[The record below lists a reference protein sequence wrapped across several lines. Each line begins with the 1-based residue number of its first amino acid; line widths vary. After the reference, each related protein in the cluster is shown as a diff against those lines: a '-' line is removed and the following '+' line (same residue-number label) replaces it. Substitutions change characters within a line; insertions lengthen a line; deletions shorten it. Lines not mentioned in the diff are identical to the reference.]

1 MKIVE
6 LTAREIFNSRGM
18 PTIECEIILD
28 DGRSVIASVPTGT
41 SCGEGEAV
49 ELRDGGTRLM
59 GKGVRKAVNII
70 ETIIAPLLIG
80 RTPHLIAMDELI
92 RELDGTENKSKLG
105 ANTLLA
111 VSMAVCKA
119 QAVAEDVELYE
130 LIAYLC
136 GYDLVGLP
144 YPMFNVINGGAHAS
158 NKLQI
163 QEFMIMPVGV
173 PTFRAAMDVAV
184 TFYQTLKEI
193 LKQEGKDT
201 SVGDEGGFAPDLEND
216 MQALDYLMEAR
227 ELVQVDN
234 GGSIMIALDVAA
246 SQFYNK
252 RTRDYSWQGNRCSS
266 ADMISWYQGL
276 TEQYPIYALEDG
288 LSEHDWDGW
297 RELTLRLGPK
307 IQIVGDDI
315 FVTNL
320 ERIRDSIEQDVANTI
335 LIKPNQVGTVTET
348 LQAIMLSK
356 EYDRNVII
364 SHRSGETNDSF
375 IADVAVG
382 TSAGQIKAG
391 GLSRGERMV
400 KYNRLLQIEAQL
412 LGGE

>member
-1 MKIVE
+1 MKIIE

-18 PTIECEIILD
+18 PTIECEIILE
-28 DGRSVIASVPTGT
+28 DGRSVVSSVPTGT

-49 ELRDGGTRLM
+49 ELRDGDSRLNGM
-59 GKGVRKAVNII
+59 GVLKAVDII
-70 ETIIAPLLIG
+70 KTVIAPLLVG
-80 RTPHLIAMDELI
+80 RIPHLITADELI
-92 RELDGTENKSKLG
+92 RNLDGTENKSHLG

-119 QAVAEDVELYE
+119 QAVAEGIELYE

-136 GYDLVGLP
+136 GYELVGLP
-144 YPMFNVINGGAHAS
+144 YPMFNVINGGAHAP
-158 NKLQI
+158 NNLQI
-163 QEFMIMPVGV
+163 QEIMIMPVGMS
-173 PTFRAAMDVAV
+173 TLRDTMDVAV

-193 LKQEGKDT
+193 LKQEGKEIA
-201 SVGDEGGFAPDLEND
+201 VGDEGGFAPNFDTD
-216 MQALDYLMEAR
+216 IQALDYIMEAR
-227 ELVQVDN
+227 ELTQVNN
-234 GGSIMIALDVAA
+234 GCSIMIALDIAA

-252 RTRDYSWQGNRCSS
+252 RTRLYQWQGATYSS
-266 ADMISWYQGL
+266 DRMIEWYKNL
-276 TEQYPIYALEDG
+276 VAQYPIYAIEDG
-288 LSEHDWDGW
+288 LSEHDWQGW
-297 RELTLRLGPK
+297 QEFTNEFGSK
-307 IQIVGDDI
+307 IQIVGDDLL
-315 FVTNL
+315 VTNL
-320 ERIRDSIEQDVANTI
+320 ERIRECIELNACNTV

-356 EYDRNVII
+356 EYDKNVIV

-375 IADVAVG
+375 IADLAVG

-412 LGGE
+412 LGQM

>member
-18 PTIECEIILD
+18 PTIECEMVLEN
-28 DGRSVIASVPTGT
+28 GQSVTASVPTGT
-41 SCGEGEAV
+41 SCGEGEAL
-49 ELRDGGTRLM
+49 ELRDGGSRLM
-59 GKGVRKAVNII
+59 GQGVLKAVEII
-70 ETIIAPLLIG
+70 KTIIAPLLIG
-80 RTPHLIAMDELI
+80 RPPNLITMDELI

-111 VSMAVCKA
+111 VSIAVCKA
-119 QAVAEDVELYE
+119 QAIVEEVELYE
-130 LIAYLC
+130 MIAHLC

-158 NKLQI
+158 NNLQI

-193 LKQEGKDT
+193 LVQEGKDV
-201 SVGDEGGFAPDLEND
+201 SVGDEGGFAPDFEND
-216 MQALDYLMEAR
+216 IQALDYLMEAR
-227 ELVQVDN
+227 QLVQVDN

-252 RTRDYSWQGNRCSS
+252 RTRQYNWQGNSCSS
-266 ADMISWYQGL
+266 AQMIDWYKNIVAK
-276 TEQYPIYALEDG
+276 YPLYAIEDG
-288 LSEHDWDGW
+288 LSEHDWQGW
-297 RELTLRLGPK
+297 EELTLELGSK

-320 ERIRDSIEQDVANTI
+320 ERIRDSIEQDVANTV

-400 KYNRLLQIEAQL
+400 KYNRLLQIETQL
-412 LGGE
+412 LGEE